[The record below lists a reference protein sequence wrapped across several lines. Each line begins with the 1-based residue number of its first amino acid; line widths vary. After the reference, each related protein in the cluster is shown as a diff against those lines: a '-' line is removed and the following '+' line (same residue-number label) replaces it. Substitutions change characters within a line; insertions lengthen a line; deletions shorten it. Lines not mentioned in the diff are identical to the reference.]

1 MCRDAVVACHAAL
14 TELGGDGLSARVA
27 PRTLHLPDDVVPS
40 SPAITELADRLFR
53 ADIEE
58 LQLTRDVSPKEI
70 ARFCRTLARWDQ
82 RPDRHASFPEV
93 LADQG
98 VSTVRVLTAERITV
112 LDLETLPAERLRRL
126 EGERKARGEMEDYE
140 RALLAQKA
148 WVRVDTSCPLEPIDT
163 VDLAFLVEDQAD
175 LTQMLHD
182 MADTQGRS
190 RRGQAGLKDGIN
202 DLMQVYASLSPDVA
216 DERFEQLARSIMA
229 LDKDARRKLT
239 SEVLM
244 PELLETGKAAEVLR
258 RLPDS
263 EIVETLETLADLE
276 MGGVGLL
283 DLALKRLRLPQ
294 DRRSSIAGAL
304 TPELRQEQTMPQ
316 SFDGAPGTVT
326 TPEARLSSQATAS
339 VDVREYTAH
348 ELSIDEETAE
358 AIGRF
363 REAVTRVDPRS
374 ERLRCIAG
382 LIPHLRN
389 PDRAAG
395 LFKVALGLIRPLL
408 QKNPSEAARW
418 IETLREKA
426 DAVRALVPEIAELGD
441 AMLGRLCSREFL
453 RHEAR
458 RIAATT
464 AGLRGGDQGD
474 SSQLLKA
481 FGGTAADSFLSALEA
496 EESHEV
502 RMQLL
507 DLMCAHAEVLAPQL
521 ERRLDDDV
529 WRIVRNAVR
538 VLGFARPEVVS
549 VIAPLL
555 DHAED
560 RVAREA
566 YMALSRIGSNAAADA
581 ILERLDT
588 LDDGRR
594 IVAEEALSRF
604 KTAEGNRLAHRL
616 LRDHGFCIQR
626 PRFARKLIRRFVR
639 TPSADWSEILM
650 PLSSLR
656 FRFWRPELAR
666 LGWAAT
672 AALKGPRA

>member
-1 MCRDAVVACHAAL
+1 MCRDAVLGCHTAMTAL
-14 TELGGDGLSARVA
+14 SAGLSARVA
-27 PRTLHLPDDVVPS
+27 PRTLHLSDGAVPS
-40 SPAITELADRLFR
+40 SPAIIELSDRLFR

-58 LQLTRDVSPKEI
+58 LQFSRDVSPKEI

-82 RPDRHASFPEV
+82 RPDSHASFPEV

-98 VSTVRVLTAERITV
+98 VSGVRVQPAERITV
-112 LDLETLPAERLRRL
+112 LDLETLPAERLRQL
-126 EGERKARGEMEDYE
+126 EGEREARGEKEDYE

-163 VDLAFLVEDQAD
+163 VDLAFLVEDEAD

-190 RRGQAGLKDGIN
+190 PRGQVGLKDGIS
-202 DLMQVYASLSPDVA
+202 DLMNIYASLSPDVA
-216 DERFEQLARSIMA
+216 DARFEQLARSIMA
-229 LDKDARRKLT
+229 LDEDARRRLT
-239 SEVLM
+239 CEVLM

-263 EIVETLETLADLE
+263 EIVETLETLSDLE

-294 DRRSSIAGAL
+294 DRRSSIAKEL
-304 TPELRQEQTMPQ
+304 SPELRGEPTTP
-316 SFDGAPGTVT
+316 SNFDEAPGVVT
-326 TPEARLSSQATAS
+326 TPEARLSTQATAS
-339 VDVREYTAH
+339 IDVRNYTAH
-348 ELSIDEETAE
+348 EISIDEETAA

-363 REAVTRVDPRS
+363 REEVTRVDPRS
-374 ERLRCIAG
+374 ERLRCVAG
-382 LIPHLRN
+382 LIPHLRS
-389 PDRAAG
+389 PDRAAE
-395 LFKVALGLIRPLL
+395 LFEVVLGLIRPLL
-408 QKNPSEAARW
+408 EKEPLEAARW
-418 IETLREKA
+418 IAALREKG
-426 DAVRALVPEIAELGD
+426 DAVRTLVPEIAEIGD
-441 AMLGRLCSREFL
+441 ATLGRLCSGDFL

-458 RIAATT
+458 RFATT
-464 AGLRGGDQGD
+464 THGARGREGGE
-474 SSQLLKA
+474 SSRLLEA
-481 FGGTAADSFLSALEA
+481 FGGTAADSFLVTLEA
-496 EESHEV
+496 EESHQV
-502 RMQLL
+502 RMQLI

-521 ERRLDDDV
+521 ERHLDDDV

-538 VLGFARPEVVS
+538 VLGFAGPEAAS
-549 VIAPLL
+549 AIAPLL
-555 DHAED
+555 DHQEE

-604 KTAEGNRLAHRL
+604 KTTEGNRLAHRL
-616 LRDHGFCIQR
+616 LRDHGFCLQR

-639 TPSADWSEILM
+639 TPSAEWSEVLM

-656 FRFWRPELAR
+656 FRFWRPEQAR
-666 LGWAAT
+666 LGWAA
-672 AALKGPRA
+672 AAAMKGPRA